1 MDTIKRSNTKDEVEV
16 IIKHEIIS
24 GNIPAGTCI
33 TQNDIADAL
42 GLSRMPI
49 REAFNVLVQ
58 DGFLQKLPNRK
69 ILVSKI
75 TPYTIDVYSQIL
87 SSIESEFLSRLTIN
101 QAAKSDELFGCFVK
115 NQKKLSD
122 INELKHWHFMLSDLC
137 NDDFLSKM
145 HINIKSSFF
154 LYSINN
160 FPHDLELQNSFLSQL
175 YDAISASEVDTN
187 KIKQI
192 ITRMNMVILEPM
204 RKCFSDES

>member
-75 TPYTIDVYSQIL
+75 TL
-87 SSIESEFLSRLTIN
+87 GRAHEC
-101 QAAKSDELFGCFVK
+101 LFFDRYG
-115 NQKKLSD
+115 
-122 INELKHWHFMLSDLC
+122 
-137 NDDFLSKM
+137 
-145 HINIKSSFF
+145 
-154 LYSINN
+154 
-160 FPHDLELQNSFLSQL
+160 
-175 YDAISASEVDTN
+175 
-187 KIKQI
+187 
-192 ITRMNMVILEPM
+192 
-204 RKCFSDES
+204 

>member
-1 MDTIKRSNTKDEVEV
+1 MDTIKRTNTKDEVAV

-24 GNIPAGTCI
+24 GNIPSGTCI

-69 ILVSKI
+69 ILVNKI
-75 TPYTIDVYSQIL
+75 TPYTIDVYGQIL
-87 SSIESEFLSRLTIN
+87 SSIESEFLSRLAIN
-101 QAAKSDELFGCFVK
+101 QTEKCDELFGGFAD

-122 INELKHWHFMLSDLC
+122 INELRRWHFMLSGLC
-137 NDDFLSKM
+137 HDDFLSKM
-145 HINIKSSFF
+145 HINIMSSFF

-160 FPHDLELQNSFLSQL
+160 FPHDLELQNSLLSQL
-175 YDAISASEVDTN
+175 HDAMSTSEINPD

-192 ITRMNMVILEPM
+192 ITRMNLVILEPM
-204 RKCFSDES
+204 KKCFSDES